1 MRSWLAYRFLRW
13 ALWLDTGQTVALSAA
28 MVAENARRNLEA
40 QGLHV
45 VRGED
50 GLPTLQPI
58 EEHTKDPTIH

>member
-1 MRSWLAYRFLRW
+1 MRSWLAYRLMRW
-13 ALWLDTGQTVALSAA
+13 ALQLDTEYVLRMASALT
-28 MVAENARRNLEA
+28 AENARRNLEA

-58 EEHTKDPTIH
+58 EEQTKDPTIH

>member
-1 MRSWLAYRFLRW
+1 MRSWLAYRLMRW
-13 ALWLDTGQTVALSAA
+13 ALQLDTEYVLRMASALT
-28 MVAENARRNLEA
+28 AENARRSLEA

-58 EEHTKDPTIH
+58 EEQTKDPTIH